1 MKRSGELDSKILKE
15 IGKLSEIEFLGVLRF
30 LNISIVEDTNP
41 ISQSPADSGHMT
53 TDNIDLIDENKL
65 LDTESKTPRA
75 FPNLIED
82 LVEVIGKL
90 NRTQKRNLYRLI
102 REVTKKRSFKGNQNF
117 LILDGEE
124 NKNG

>member
-53 TDNIDLIDENKL
+53 TDNIDLIDENTL

-90 NRTQKRNLYRLI
+90 NRTQKKNLYRLI
-102 REVTKKRSFKGNQNF
+102 REVTKKRSFKCG
-117 LILDGEE
+117 
-124 NKNG
+124 